1 MDYNDNDYE
10 GHNLHLAGEESSKT
24 SSVLRPFALPKFDFD
39 DSLQGHMRFDSL
51 VENEVF
57 LGISSQEDNQ
67 WIGDFS
73 REGSGIEF
81 SSSATQSCALP
92 RHINVWSEA
101 TSSESVEM
109 LLKAVGQEEM
119 VRGEKLME
127 EPEPGD
133 QLGSPTRQ
141 MDDVGH
147 DNKTDD
153 VKPLKNSSISPAE
166 VEGNTS
172 RSYESDKVEDV
183 QMEVSVPAGVTNI
196 SSYGVSGDGNDGIRP
211 LNSENPVVNLKMA
224 SDNQDETFDLVNES
238 MSTHTQQETVSVL
251 HIERGIDKT
260 DSSTQNVATSVK
272 ESDDQDNITD
282 VCFVSSNDVANAISL
297 SREQQEKGC
306 DQNEGNLG
314 AGTDFTGCQASHKI
328 PSPMESSKEEHS
340 GQICDANI
348 AEACSV
354 AKKNESVSTEDRCN
368 EVGFLVAGDSQH
380 RTVVLASS
388 IEIKKLPE
396 GYGIV
401 HEESSMSLQG
411 ETVKLLEVQGS
422 DAVMS
427 TVSGDTDPNHFPVI
441 QPPDHNA
448 IFIGTK
454 NIQPGTDSSAE
465 APLVTSVVIGNPSDK
480 TLTTFEGGFCG
491 EKSVNDDVS
500 VAGDPAVA
508 QENLDDQ
515 VDHADPPLLAGSV
528 KTGTEDTIPMQLD
541 PREDDLDF
549 PVYETGIK
557 KLPLD
562 SSDVAC
568 DGNEKEVSTFS
579 GEEGIKGDT
588 STGSQPNSSSGACPA
603 LNTEAEDAKLTSSF
617 AEGIEFV
624 DREKHNSPSYDTTLR
639 DLSKETQSEALKQP
653 TIPVSTESLESSEL
667 NTALETEKGT
677 LPESETGKAQQSGQC
692 LPLVQPSGVPMLAE
706 GHKESSEL
714 TSVFEMD
721 KGAPVD
727 VETREIRKSDQS
739 LVLVEPSNTISDEYQ
754 KDLPEKIGYSSSD
767 LTVQDVGVVAAPTEV
782 AIGQAGRNAGEYPSI
797 VSVNHI
803 FLLFELLHWSPSYK
817 PEKQL
822 FFCSFNG
829 FHLQARFNLL
839 YFSISPNNLS
849 SAVDVVA
856 GTSCT
861 MEMDKSD
868 QVAPSDVICNDLP
881 ESVINNQSS
890 LKRDDVENICKV
902 VTKAE
907 NSVVNVPS
915 EEEGTFT
922 FDVRPLGDQSSGG
935 SCNGSQSF
943 PKIEACK
950 LSLTAGVSP
959 STSGSNLADPVAV
972 KEVSHVSSL
981 TPPSEPLR
989 GPSGRKT
996 RRASSKPRKASA
1008 NKGNQV
1014 KETTSLRQP
1023 EKLEKSSLFLSPLVA
1038 SQSLSF
1044 ESVVKPRGLVPIP
1057 TSSLPDLNTSA
1068 ASSAFFQQPFTDL
1081 QQVQLRAQ
1089 IFVYGSLIQEAAPDE
1104 ACMVSAFG
1112 FNIQV
1117 TNDGL
1122 PLEDA
1127 GVKAQDQTNR
1137 QCFLQ
1142 LEAFTPI
1149 SGRASKRPILSPV
1162 VNQMVSLSTPLW
1174 NISTPSAEALVPGST
1189 TRSVVIDYQT
1199 VAPLSPYQTP
1209 PVRNYV
1215 SHTTRLSPAPFPV
1228 PWLAPSQT
1236 TPYDVSTTSPAFPG
1250 VTEPVKSTQKKESIP
1265 VVAAI
1270 SNNTSA
1276 SPTSNAVVSATYA
1289 EDSLVDLKILN
1300 SSTGQAAGTKTSK
1313 RKKSSG
1319 AEDVLR
1325 KSMTASRIDTV
1336 SAPLVASQLSNNDPA
1351 IEALSPFPSTARN
1364 QGDQIRTPVI
1374 SSHYSTSVAVATPSN
1389 FVQKGS
1395 PNQFFPVVAPSV
1407 TSDQSKGGD
1416 LSIDKRAQNIE
1427 DFSKVEE
1434 AMLQAEEAANQA
1446 AAAISQCEGVWK
1458 QLDEQKQGGLT
1469 SDAQCKLASAAV
1481 AIAAAA
1487 SVAKA
1492 AAAAAKIASTAAFQA
1507 KQMAEE
1513 AVIKSGSLNSTG
1525 HDAKLVSNSINL
1537 VNASPK
1543 SILRVGDRNND
1554 PGLVISTAREA
1565 AKKRIEAA
1573 SAATRYAENLDAI
1586 VKASELAAEAVSHA
1600 GKIVSLGEPF
1610 SLSELAEAGPNNYWK
1625 VSQEGAVPGL
1635 KSNDKKKGKSTSSN
1649 AGEEPEDYINRPKEP
1664 DKDMYAASDVE
1675 QPIQELSGNEVDDH
1689 VFVEENIM
1697 VSGKHGES
1705 FKPQKDKK
1713 VSNSA
1718 NTVGISISDIES
1730 RSTTHALSSI
1740 KEGSYVEVLKDCG
1753 DSKAAWFSARVLSL
1767 KDREARVLY
1776 TKLQSTEGSEQ
1787 LQEWVSIEATDD
1799 QVPKVRI
1806 PHDMTALQVEG
1817 TRKRRRAAAK
1827 DYSWSVGDKVD
1838 ALVHNGWREGVIAER
1853 STKEATVVTVHF
1865 PDQGELL
1872 RVKVWHLRPTLIWSD
1887 GQWLEWQRPGQDPA
1901 SQRDSPAEKR
1911 PKLVGS
1917 SSIEAKGKTKVSE
1930 SIGFAEVQRNEV
1942 PKLPLSANEKFF
1954 SIGSTK
1960 SEENKPNMV
1969 RTKRPGVEKQQGSRV
1984 VFGVPKPGKK
1994 RKFMEVSK
2002 HYNTSDRVTKTTVP
2016 EDSVKLSQYLGPLG
2030 SGSRGHKHNS
2040 KHDFK
2045 DKIAA
2050 ESRPRSIRSG
2060 KPPSV
2065 PSRTFMR
2072 KDDSTSSRPN
2082 VRNAGRS
2089 DNGKDSLSSNDNE
2102 SVEQNTGEH
2111 GSSSKDGGTSGSSMV
2126 FSSKARTQDNRKK
2139 TARRNPI
2146 SERLNQRRPAAVS
2159 GRSDNSE
2166 NVNSIPEVSE
2176 PRRSNRRIQP
2186 TSRVI

>member
-24 SSVLRPFALPKFDFD
+24 SSVLQPFALPKFDFD

-119 VRGEKLME
+119 VRGERLME

-153 VKPLKNSSISPAE
+153 VKRLKNSSISPAE

-172 RSYESDKVEDV
+172 RSCESDKVDV
-183 QMEVSVPAGVTNI
+183 QTEVSVPVGVTNI
-196 SSYGVSGDGNDGIRP
+196 SSYGVPGDGNDRIRP
-211 LNSENPVVNLKMA
+211 ANSENPVVNLKMG

-238 MSTHTQQETVSVL
+238 MSTNTQQETVSVL
-251 HIERGIDKT
+251 HIEKGIDKT
-260 DSSTQNVATSVK
+260 DNSTQNVATSGK

-282 VCFVSSNDVANAISL
+282 VCFVSSNDVAKVISL

-306 DQNEGNLG
+306 NQNEGNLG
-314 AGTDFTGCQASHKI
+314 AGTDLTEYEASHKI
-328 PSPMESSKEEHS
+328 PSPMESSKEEPS
-340 GQICDANI
+340 VQICDANI
-348 AEACSV
+348 AEACGV
-354 AKKNESVSTEDRCN
+354 AKKNESMPTEDRCN
-368 EVGFLVAGDSQH
+368 EVGFLVAGDSLH
-380 RTVVLASS
+380 RTVVFASS
-388 IEIKKLPE
+388 SEIKKQRE

-411 ETVKLLEVQGS
+411 ETVELLEVQGS

-427 TVSGDTDPNHFPVI
+427 TVSGDTDPNHFPAI

-448 IFIGTK
+448 ILGGTK
-454 NIQPGTDSSAE
+454 DTQPGTDSSAE

-480 TLTTFEGGFCG
+480 IGESNHKDDPGHPVDHTFEGGFCG
-491 EKSVNDDVS
+491 EKSINDDVN
-500 VAGDPAVA
+500 VAGDTAVS
-508 QENLDDQ
+508 QENLDDR
-515 VDHADPPLLAGSV
+515 VDHSSPPLLAGSV
-528 KTGTEDTIPMQLD
+528 KTG
-541 PREDDLDF
+541 
-549 PVYETGIK
+549 
-557 KLPLD
+557 
-562 SSDVAC
+562 DVAC
-568 DGNEKEVSTFS
+568 DGNEKEVSIFS
-579 GEEGIKGDT
+579 GVEGTKADT
-588 STGSQPNSSSGACPA
+588 STGSQPNTSSGACPA
-603 LNTEAEDAKLTSSF
+603 LNTEAEDAKSTSLF
-617 AEGIEFV
+617 AEGNELV
-624 DREKHNSPSYDTTLR
+624 DSDKHNSPSYDTMLR
-639 DLSKETQSEALKQP
+639 DQSKETQSEALKRP
-653 TIPVSTESLESSEL
+653 TIPVSTESLSSSEL
-667 NTALETEKGT
+667 NTALETEKGA
-677 LPESETGKAQQSGQC
+677 LPESETGEAQKSGQC
-692 LPLVQPSGVPMLAE
+692 LPLAQPSGVPMLAE
-706 GHKESSEL
+706 GHKESNEL
-714 TSVFEMD
+714 TSVFETD
-721 KGAPVD
+721 KGTPVD

-739 LVLVEPSNTISDEYQ
+739 PVLVEPSKTISDEYR
-754 KDLPEKIGYSSSD
+754 KELPEKIGNASSD
-767 LTVQDVGVVAAPTEV
+767 LTVQDVGVVAAPTEM
-782 AIGQAGRNAGEYPSI
+782 AIGQEGRNAGEYPSI
-797 VSVNHI
+797 VSV
-803 FLLFELLHWSPSYK
+803 
-817 PEKQL
+817 
-822 FFCSFNG
+822 
-829 FHLQARFNLL
+829 
-839 YFSISPNNLS
+839 
-849 SAVDVVA
+849 DVVA
-856 GTSCT
+856 VTSCT

-881 ESVINNQSS
+881 ESVIDNQSS
-890 LKRDDVENICKV
+890 LRRDDVENICKV
-902 VTKAE
+902 VTNAE

-943 PKIEACK
+943 PKIQACK
-950 LSLTAGVSP
+950 LAMTAGVST
-959 STSGSNLADPVAV
+959 STSGSNLPDPIAV

-981 TPPSEPLR
+981 TPPSEPLS

-1023 EKLEKSSLFLSPLVA
+1023 EKLEKSSLFLSPLVG
-1038 SQSLSF
+1038 SQPVSF
-1044 ESVVKPRGLVPIP
+1044 ESVVKPRGPVPIP

-1068 ASSAFFQQPFTDL
+1068 ASSVFFQQPFTDL

-1104 ACMVSAFG
+1104 ACMVSAFDG
-1112 FNIQV
+1112 GRSGWEPSWRACVERVHGLKSNVKNTETPVSIQS
-1117 TNDGL
+1117 
-1122 PLEDA
+1122 

-1137 QCFLQ
+1137 QSILQ

-1162 VNQMVSLSTPLW
+1162 VNQMISLSTPLW

-1199 VAPLSPYQTP
+1199 VAPLSPYQSP
-1209 PVRNYV
+1209 PVQNYV

-1228 PWLAPSQT
+1228 PWLSPSQT

-1250 VTEPVKSTQKKESIP
+1250 MTEPVKSTQKKESIP
-1265 VVAAI
+1265 VVAAF
-1270 SNNTSA
+1270 SNNASA
-1276 SPTSNAVVSATYA
+1276 IPTSNVVVSTTHG
-1289 EDSLVDLKILN
+1289 EDSLVDLKMLN
-1300 SSTGQAAGTKTSK
+1300 SSAGQAAGTKTRK
-1313 RKKSSG
+1313 RKKSSD

-1325 KSMTASRIDTV
+1325 KSMTGSRVDTV
-1336 SAPLVASQLSNNDPA
+1336 SAPLVASQ

-1395 PNQFFPVVAPSV
+1395 PNQFFPVVAPSF

-1434 AMLQAEEAANQA
+1434 AKLQAEEAANQA

-1458 QLDEQKQGGLT
+1458 QLGEQKQAGLT

-1513 AVIKSGSLNSTG
+1513 AVIKSGSLNSTE
-1525 HDAKLVSNSINL
+1525 HDANLVSDSINL

-1543 SILRVGDRNND
+1543 SILRVGDRNNE
-1554 PGLVISTAREA
+1554 PGLVISAAREA

-1573 SAATRYAENLDAI
+1573 SAATRYAGNLDAI

-1610 SLSELAEAGPNNYWK
+1610 SLSELAEAGPNSYWK
-1625 VSQEGAVPGL
+1625 VSQEGTVPGL
-1635 KSNDKKKGKSTSSN
+1635 KSNDKKKNKSTSSN
-1649 AGEEPEDYINRPKEP
+1649 AGEEPEDYINRHQEP
-1664 DKDMYAASDVE
+1664 DKDMHVASDVE

-1689 VFVEENIM
+1689 VFVEENII
-1697 VSGKHGES
+1697 VSGKHGEN

-1740 KEGSYVEVLKDCG
+1740 KEGCCVEVLKDCG
-1753 DSKAAWFSARVLSL
+1753 DSKAAWFSACVLSL
-1767 KDREARVLY
+1767 MDSEARVLY
-1776 TKLQSTEGSEQ
+1776 TKLKSAEGSEQ
-1787 LQEWVSIEATDD
+1787 LQEWVSIEAKDG
-1799 QVPKVRI
+1799 QAPKVRI
-1806 PHDMTALQVEG
+1806 PHDMTALQVDG

-1838 ALVHNGWREGVIAER
+1838 ALIENCWREGVIAEK

-1865 PDQGELL
+1865 PEQGESS

-1887 GQWLEWQRPGQDPA
+1887 GQWIEWQRPGQDPA

-1917 SSIEAKGKTKVSE
+1917 STEAKGKTKVAE
-1930 SIGFAEVQRNEV
+1930 SIGFAEVQRNEI

-1969 RTKRPGVEKQQGSRV
+1969 RTKRPDVEKQQGSRV

-2002 HYNTSDRVTKTTVP
+2002 HYTSERVSKNVVP
-2016 EDSVKLSQYLGPLG
+2016 DDSVKLSQFLGPLG
-2030 SGSRGHKHNS
+2030 SGSRGYKHNS

-2045 DKIAA
+2045 DKIVA
-2050 ESRPRSIRSG
+2050 ESRLRSIRSG
-2060 KPPSV
+2060 RPPSV
-2065 PSRTFMR
+2065 PSRTFVR
-2072 KDDSTSSRPN
+2072 KDDSNSSRPN
-2082 VRNAGRS
+2082 ARNSGRS

-2102 SVEQNTGEH
+2102 SVEQNTGEL
-2111 GSSSKDGGTSGSSMV
+2111 GSSSKDGGTSKSSMV

-2159 GRSDNSE
+2159 GRSDNNE

-2186 TSRVI
+2186 TSRLLEGLQSSLLISKIPSFSHDKSHKSQNKGAVKR